1 MDDIAT
7 QVHNL
12 PSSTGVYLFRD
23 ERGAVLYV
31 GKATSLKDRVSSYFT
46 STHDPKT
53 HALVSKVSTVEHI
66 LTSTEVEAL
75 LLEISLIKRHR
86 PPYNVMF
93 RDDKGYPY
101 IKITREPYPRITKT
115 RKRHDDGAAYF
126 GPYPNA
132 SAVKRTIETL
142 CELFGLRTCTRRLEK
157 LSSPCLRYHIGRCA
171 APCAGYISREEYV
184 RNVREACELLEGK
197 RERTIALLT
206 EKMKHA
212 ARLRQFERA
221 ARLRDSITTLSSLEE
236 ARRLTQLSDEFDLIA
251 VHVEYGM
258 AAVELFMVRGG
269 ALAAREQQVV
279 RAPLADPS
287 AVLSAFIRH
296 RYSSMPPPSQI
307 LVSHEVEDGAAI
319 QSWLGHGVVLSMPT
333 RGVKRRLMELA
344 LTNAEHN
351 LRYHLA
357 SGHPQDALEELRS
370 ALGLSVLPLHIEGV
384 DIAHTAGRLVSASV
398 VVFRDGAPSRKEY
411 RHYTIGT
418 AGGDDPAAIYEV
430 VSRRAARWQAVP
442 DLLLVDGG
450 MPQVSAA
457 HRALQDRGLSVPVVG
472 IAKRHEHLFLH
483 GRAEP
488 LVLDS
493 HSGALHLL
501 MHIRDE
507 AHRFAR
513 RHHFRMRQREHGSH
527 IERLDGVGKVRA
539 RALLERFGSYEG
551 LRRASLEEI
560 AAVRGIGKRTAE
572 KIYEQL
578 HPDVYK
584 S

>member
-12 PSSTGVYLFRD
+12 PISPGVYIFRD

-31 GKATSLKDRVSSYFT
+31 GKATSLRDRVSSYFT

-53 HALVSKVSTVEHI
+53 GVLVSKVSTIEHI

-75 LLEISLIKRHR
+75 LLEIALIKRHR

-93 RDDKGYPY
+93 RDDKSYPY
-101 IKITREPYPRITKT
+101 IKITAEPYPRITKT
-115 RKRHDDGAAYF
+115 RKRRDDGAAYF
-126 GPYPNA
+126 GPYPSA
-132 SAVKRTIETL
+132 GAVKRTIETL
-142 CELFGLRTCTRRLEK
+142 CELFGLRTCTRRLERP
-157 LSSPCLRYHIGRCA
+157 STPCLRYHIGRCA
-171 APCAGYISREEYV
+171 APCAGHIPREEYV
-184 RNVREACELLEGK
+184 RNAREACELLEGK

-206 EKMKHA
+206 EKMNHA

-221 ARLRDSITTLSSLEE
+221 ARLRDSIATLSSLEE
-236 ARRLTQLSDEFDLIA
+236 ARRLTQLTDEFDLIA

-269 ALAAREQQVV
+269 ALVAREQQVV

-287 AVLSAFIRH
+287 GVLSAFIRH
-296 RYSSMPPPSQI
+296 RYSSIPPPSQI
-307 LVSHEVEDGAAI
+307 LVSHEMEDGAAI
-319 QSWLGHGVVLSMPT
+319 ESWLSRERRVVMSVPM

-344 LTNAEHN
+344 LSNAEHN
-351 LRYHLA
+351 LRYHMA
-357 SGHPQDALEELRS
+357 SGHPQDALEQLRS
-370 ALGLSVLPLHIEGV
+370 ALGLPVLPSHIEGV
-384 DIAHTAGRLVSASV
+384 DIAHTAGRLASASV
-398 VVFRDGAPSRKEY
+398 VVFRDGAPSREEY
-411 RHYTIGT
+411 RHYTIGVSR
-418 AGGDDPAAIYEV
+418 GDDPAAIYEV

-442 DLLLVDGG
+442 DLLLIDGG
-450 MPQVSAA
+450 IPQVSAA
-457 HRALQDRGLSVPVVG
+457 HRALEDRGFSVPMVG
-472 IAKRHEHLFLH
+472 IAKRHEHLFLL

-493 HSGALHLL
+493 HSSALHLL

-527 IERLDGVGKVRA
+527 IERLERVGKVRA

-551 LRRASLEEI
+551 LKRASLDEI
-560 AAVRGIGKRTAE
+560 AAVRGIGERTARR
-572 KIYEQL
+572 IYEQL
-578 HPDVYK
+578 HPDI
-584 S
+584 